1 MHCVWSASLRLVPV
15 YVIGFL
21 VLLLLDGYF
30 RHCANRM
37 RNSGYTPVS
46 LTEIL
51 LAVAS
56 TAQSKQMQPLLTEKR
71 PHRDADDSTLDVE
84 PYDHLEFPFS
94 DGNAYKKRTIEETLI
109 QRSSG
114 TRRDK
119 QKGKI
124 SFRDDCSAIHD
135 TEVLLHIIATSRAPV
150 NLFEGRA
157 FKERL
162 DRS

>member
-1 MHCVWSASLRLVPV
+1 MHCVWSSSLRLAPV
-15 YVIGFL
+15 YFIGFL

-30 RHCANRM
+30 RHCANCIRT
-37 RNSGYTPVS
+37 SGYTPVS

-51 LAVAS
+51 LAIAN

-71 PHRDADDSTLDVE
+71 PRRDADESTLDVE

-94 DGNAYKKRTIEETLI
+94 DGNEYKKRTIEETI
-109 QRSSG
+109 VERSSS

-124 SFRDDCSAIHD
+124 RLWKSQALHMILRFLRDR
-135 TEVLLHIIATSRAPV
+135 IAASRASV
-150 NLFEGRA
+150 HLCEARA
-157 FKERL
+157 FSGRL